1 MKNLTL
7 RRVAVALSLCGALV
21 ANQSFAQ
28 STVSDMS
35 AISVVASVVAPAYF
49 ISEGGEYLVKGV
61 EASGNGMLY
70 VLEKVGTGVRG
81 SVTVTANASG
91 AVSVSV
97 GEVISVTASS
107 AGMLLV
113 SAGRVLAIIPSEL
126 GKSLMKSK
134 KIS

>member
-7 RRVAVALSLCGALV
+7 RRVAVVFSLCGALV
-21 ANQSFAQ
+21 ANQTFAQ
-28 STVSDMS
+28 STASDMS

-61 EASGNGMLY
+61 EASGNGTLY

-81 SVTVTANASG
+81 SVTVAANASG
-91 AVSVSV
+91 AVSVGV
-97 GEVISVTASS
+97 GDILSTTATA

-113 SAGRVLAIIPSEL
+113 SAGRVLAIIPTEL

>member
-21 ANQSFAQ
+21 ANQTFAQ

-35 AISVVASVVAPAYF
+35 AISVVVSVLAPAYF

-61 EASGNGMLY
+61 EASGNGVLY

-91 AVSVSV
+91 AVSVGV

-113 SAGRVLAIIPSEL
+113 SAGRVLAIVPTEL